1 MFYTLEILGTIVF
14 AISGAVLACRKDYD
28 LTSVIV
34 IAFAVGNGGGTM
46 RDVLIGATPVFW
58 ISQSSYVIVSVI
70 TAVIVF
76 FVGEKINFN
85 RKSLLI
91 ADAIGL
97 GIFAIAGAEK
107 TLAMHLPALVAVMM
121 GVLSAVGGGAIRDIL
136 CGDVPLIFKPEI
148 YATAALAGAA
158 IYVPLYLWLPDH
170 RIAGIA
176 CIITVIIIRLGTI
189 QYEWTLPTFATMKSW
204 WHSKESS

>member
-1 MFYTLEILGTIVF
+1 MFFYTLEILGTIVF
-14 AISGAVLACRKDYD
+14 AISGAVSACRKGYD

-58 ISQSSYVIVSVI
+58 ISQSSYIIVSVI
-70 TAVIVF
+70 TAIVVF
-76 FVGEKINFN
+76 LLGEKIDFN

-107 TLAMHLPALVAVMM
+107 TLAMHLPPLVAVMM

-148 YATAALAGAA
+148 YATAALAGAT
-158 IYVPLYLWLPDH
+158 IFVPLYLWLPDQ

-176 CIITVIIIRLGTI
+176 CILTVIIIRLGTI
-189 QYEWTLPTFATMKSW
+189 FYGWRLPTVATLKEW
-204 WHSKESS
+204 WG